1 VTILADMAV
10 RIWPEGGI
18 VWSVAA
24 MMGEKDFG
32 NYEAKEGSMFND
44 AGYGALRVALLFGSA
59 AVALALILVPI
70 IQGVGGSGVYQAGLG
85 SLDSISTG
93 SIGSTRRYTI
103 HRSVLQKNPSAICI
117 IHEDSSK
124 TGDCN

>member
-1 VTILADMAV
+1 
-10 RIWPEGGI
+10 
-18 VWSVAA
+18 

-70 IQGVGGSGVYQAGLG
+70 IQGVSGSGIYQAGIG
-85 SLDSISTG
+85 SLDTISTG
-93 SIGSTRRYTI
+93 SVGYTTRYTI

-117 IHEDSSK
+117 IHDDGTK
-124 TGDCN
+124 TGDCD